1 MKIATSKERIIQF
14 IEYKGISKQHFFRET
29 GLKRGF
35 LDADKLQTSIPDVF
49 IAIIIAKYP
58 ELNIEW
64 LITGMGEMLKK
75 SEKLSPDIHSD
86 ILQKEFL
93 SQTLPL
99 LTTEDMMNPVQAIA
113 DNRTSGSVFSLPH
126 FADADFLFQVRGTA
140 MFPRYNNGDI
150 IVCKL
155 SGKNSVIQW
164 NRVYILLV
172 GNREILVRRIQKG
185 QEGKYFLLL
194 SENVEYQSFEVETE
208 NVKPLAIVEGVLHF
222 E

>member
-75 SEKLSPDIHSD
+75 SEKLSSDIHSN

-93 SQTLPL
+93 PQTLPL
-99 LTTEDMMNPVQAIA
+99 LTIEDMMNPVRAIEA
-113 DNRTSGSVFSLPH
+113 NRASGPVFSLPY
-126 FADADFLFQVRGTA
+126 FFDADFLFQVRGTA

-172 GNREILVRRIQKG
+172 RNREILVRRIQKG